1 MPEFLQIHSTFSRN
15 VIIYVLK
22 SQESLIQRKL
32 RQKVI
37 IVLSKKPKNVKLKK
51 IIQKKVNWKSQAHH
65 KWLIFQCG
73 FIFTQAFCNKVVSST
88 KLQKHQKVKRK

>member
-22 SQESLIQRKL
+22 SQESLIQHKL

-51 IIQKKVNWKSQAHH
+51 IIQKRVN
-65 KWLIFQCG
+65 
-73 FIFTQAFCNKVVSST
+73 
-88 KLQKHQKVKRK
+88 